1 MIELYL
7 AILLFGAGTYL
18 GSTKRPVL
26 KNMDVLKENA
36 QNNVN
41 NVNNGNNVNNSNKK
55 RKKNLVVYAGD
66 NKKNV

>member
-26 KNMDVLKENA
+26 KNMEVLKEKA

-41 NVNNGNNVNNSNKK
+41 NDNNVNNSNKK
-55 RKKNLVVYAGD
+55 RRKNGMKKF
-66 NKKNV
+66 